1 MPHHNS
7 STLSTIAVT
16 DTMAEATTTVVVVV
30 VTVVGVFNNQ
40 PGLVATL
47 PAPNN
52 PRALPLPTSVG
63 KIGTTTILMVAK
75 WRTPTR
81 AHCVVSGAQH
91 TTQMRHAP
99 TSWTDRLPECTR
111 PSFPQRAVVLLPPLS
126 PPAPSSSYVHSN
138 TLQCHT
144 TLSRAQR
151 NLRTVHARPCPCQR
165 SNPAKA

>member
-52 PRALPLPTSVG
+52 PRALPLPTRFG
-63 KIGTTTILMVAK
+63 RIGTTAILMVVMFMT
-75 WRTPTR
+75 RTR
-81 AHCVVSGAQH
+81 AHRAGIGAQH
-91 TTQMRHAP
+91 TTQMQPAP
-99 TSWTDRLPECTR
+99 T
-111 PSFPQRAVVLLPPLS
+111 
-126 PPAPSSSYVHSN
+126 
-138 TLQCHT
+138 
-144 TLSRAQR
+144 
-151 NLRTVHARPCPCQR
+151 
-165 SNPAKA
+165 